1 MADPKVRIDKELKER
16 MVEEVRSNPEYSSQ
30 KAFVN
35 KAVRRLLDSESLEFS
50 EEQKK
55 EIREVVREELEE

>member
-55 EIREVVREELEE
+55 EIRNLVREELE

>member
-35 KAVRRLLDSESLEFS
+35 KAVRRLLDSESMEFS

-55 EIREVVREELEE
+55 EIRDLVREELE